1 MATRSEQV
9 SIAVDDEKIA
19 GTFLAP
25 GAKVP
30 GVLFVHGWGGNQQS
44 DLVRAKGIA
53 GLGCV
58 CLTFDL
64 RGHER
69 TLAQRQ
75 TVSRKENLNDVVA
88 AYDRLVA
95 HPAID
100 TSSVAVIGSSYGGYL
115 SAILT
120 TLRPV
125 KWLALHVPAL
135 YRDEQWEVAKRDLD
149 RQDIDRYR
157 RTPVPFSDNRALA
170 SCAEFEGDVL
180 IVESEHDDFIPHQTI
195 MNYRSAFI
203 KTHSLTHR
211 ILDGADHALT
221 GELSQAAYNEILLNW
236 ATEMIIGARVGGSPP
251 HWSMDAE
258 TGKLL

>member
-1 MATRSEQV
+1 MATRSEQLN
-9 SIAVDDEKIA
+9 IAVDDDTIA
-19 GTFLAP
+19 GTFLSP

-44 DLVRAKGIA
+44 DLVRAKGLA

-69 TLAQRQ
+69 TREQRQ
-75 TVSRKENLNDVVA
+75 TVSREQNMEDVIA

-100 TSSVAVIGSSYGGYL
+100 TSSVAVVGSSYGGYL

-120 TLRPV
+120 TMRPV

-135 YRDEQWEVAKRDLD
+135 YRDEQWEVPKRALD

-157 RTPVPFSDNRALA
+157 RSPVGPAENRALGA
-170 SCAEFEGDVL
+170 CAQFEGDVL

-203 KTHSLTHR
+203 RSHSLTHR

-236 ATEMIIGARVGGSPP
+236 STEMIIGARVGGSA
-251 HWSMDAE
+251 HMMSNID
-258 TGKLL
+258 TRT